1 MPANS
6 STFKMRSKVEEM
18 LMFKKFS
25 KWQNKPITRVLFQ
38 MFWILWQ
45 QFITLLIP
53 WKFIFGQNH
62 GLTLEWSH
70 FFQIF
75 TPLNCLKLE
84 LTWQQYQEKKYF
96 IFAREKI
103 PLSRP
108 FCNWSTL
115 QCVAPH
121 PSKQRCNK
129 GACICQQEFG
139 HFVKLER
146 PNSLGNWLNIEAWK
160 GTSRLLFHRHRH
172 SFIGTHFSH
181 RFGPYLWVIPYYSS
195 QLSTLQ

>member
-1 MPANS
+1 M
-6 STFKMRSKVEEM
+6 KV
-18 LMFKKFS
+18 
-25 KWQNKPITRVLFQ
+25 
-38 MFWILWQ
+38 
-45 QFITLLIP
+45 
-53 WKFIFGQNH
+53 IFGQNH
-62 GLTLEWSH
+62 GITLKWFCGS
-70 FFQIF
+70 FLSNCY
-75 TPLNCLKLE
+75 TLNCLKLK

-146 PNSLGNWLNIEAWK
+146 PNSYGNWLNIKAWK
-160 GTSRLLFHRHRH
+160 GTSRLFY
-172 SFIGTHFSH
+172 SQTQAFIHWHPFFPQIWTLPPGDTIIFESAVDVAIAAGISSSIGR
-181 RFGPYLWVIPYYSS
+181 RFGGPIFSDLWPR
-195 QLSTLQ
+195 

>member
-1 MPANS
+1 M
-6 STFKMRSKVEEM
+6 V
-18 LMFKKFS
+18 
-25 KWQNKPITRVLFQ
+25 W
-38 MFWILWQ
+38 LWNDK
-45 QFITLLIP
+45 I
-53 WKFIFGQNH
+53 
-62 GLTLEWSH
+62 

-129 GACICQQEFG
+129 GACICQQEFW

-146 PNSLGNWLNIEAWK
+146 PNSLGNWLNIKAWK
-160 GTSRLLFHRHRH
+160 GTSRLFYSQTQAFIHWHPFFPQIWTLPLDVTILFE
-172 SFIGTHFSH
+172 SAVDVAIAAGISSSIGR
-181 RFGPYLWVIPYYSS
+181 RFGGPIFSDLWPR
-195 QLSTLQ
+195 

>member
-1 MPANS
+1 MAKQTYYKSAFPNVLNTLTTIYNFVNS
-6 STFKMRSKVEEM
+6 MKVHFWSKSWSDFGM
-18 LMFKKFS
+18 ISFFS
-25 KWQNKPITRVLFQ
+25 NFYT
-38 MFWILWQ
+38 
-45 QFITLLIP
+45 
-53 WKFIFGQNH
+53 
-62 GLTLEWSH
+62 
-70 FFQIF
+70 
-75 TPLNCLKLE
+75 LNCLKLK

-129 GACICQQEFG
+129 GACICKQEFG
-139 HFVKLER
+139 HFVKLKR
-146 PNSLGNWLNIEAWK
+146 PNSYGNWLNIKDWK